1 MTAEGPQK
9 PDAEKKSTK
18 RSSAKKRELQDKER
32 RLRNRAFRSKIRTAV
47 RFFRENVQGAKQE
60 ENRTRLAEIFSLV
73 DKGVNKAV
81 LKRNAANRVK
91 SRLRA
96 LLQA

>member
-1 MTAEGPQK
+1 MTAEGQPK
-9 PDAEKKSTK
+9 PEAESKSSK
-18 RSSAKKRELQDKER
+18 RSSAKKREIQDKER
-32 RLRNRAFRSKIRTAV
+32 RLRSRAFRSRIRTAV
-47 RFFRENVQGAKQE
+47 RSFRENVQTEKKE
-60 ENRTRLAEIFSLV
+60 ENKAKLAEIFSLV

-91 SRLRA
+91 SRLRG